1 MHIGTL
7 RVLRGL
13 LVQYPALSLQLCK
26 VLSQR
31 LAETDQ
37 GISKERAAFQ
47 LAMEEFVAGQPA
59 ELQDFLLRT
68 SVLKSL
74 DPEAIQSVL
83 AVPDVRQR
91 LAALASNNPL
101 IPAATGEGHEY
112 LDYFRDFLYAK
123 LEQKAGRMER
133 DKLHLRFAG
142 YFSSHAQWTD
152 SIYHYIRA
160 ETWEEAI
167 EQLETHGDA
176 LFETE
181 PPRDILRWLNSVPLR
196 FARKH
201 GQLTRL
207 RAEAHVRL
215 GNLDAASG
223 LLVTPLLP
231 DSQGRLAIV
240 APISRVISESLG
252 FKPLSNGSASLVLSA
267 YVGFSQAA
275 FMFLTGSTVALIGW
289 NLLPEH
295 TRHEFGWGMWT
306 LAALPAGVFLLTF
319 LFIAI
324 HLLFPRRGHER
335 SVVSPKTL
343 ENQIEILGP
352 LIRGECLSIAI
363 LTLVIIGWLGK
374 PLHGISE
381 AWIALGGLVVLSVT
395 GVIDKKTF
403 RNNVDWGYVVFVG
416 VISALAVIVP
426 YLHVDGWLMRLVR
439 PMLSNFSFNPL
450 SFLIAIMLLVYLAR
464 FLLSKSMTVILFT
477 LALTSWAVDL
487 GIHPGILLLTILM
500 AIESWFLPYQTD
512 SYQIAYYSTDEKGF
526 SHAQARKV
534 MVAKFIASLLAV
546 AISVPYW
553 RMLGLIR

>member
-1 MHIGTL
+1 
-7 RVLRGL
+7 
-13 LVQYPALSLQLCK
+13 
-26 VLSQR
+26 
-31 LAETDQ
+31 
-37 GISKERAAFQ
+37 
-47 LAMEEFVAGQPA
+47 
-59 ELQDFLLRT
+59 
-68 SVLKSL
+68 
-74 DPEAIQSVL
+74 
-83 AVPDVRQR
+83 
-91 LAALASNNPL
+91 
-101 IPAATGEGHEY
+101 
-112 LDYFRDFLYAK
+112 
-123 LEQKAGRMER
+123 
-133 DKLHLRFAG
+133 
-142 YFSSHAQWTD
+142 
-152 SIYHYIRA
+152 
-160 ETWEEAI
+160 
-167 EQLETHGDA
+167 
-176 LFETE
+176 
-181 PPRDILRWLNSVPLR
+181 
-196 FARKH
+196 
-201 GQLTRL
+201 
-207 RAEAHVRL
+207 
-215 GNLDAASG
+215 
-223 LLVTPLLP
+223 
-231 DSQGRLAIV
+231 
-240 APISRVISESLG
+240 
-252 FKPLSNGSASLVLSA
+252 
-267 YVGFSQAA
+267 
-275 FMFLTGSTVALIGW
+275 
-289 NLLPEH
+289 
-295 TRHEFGWGMWT
+295 MWT